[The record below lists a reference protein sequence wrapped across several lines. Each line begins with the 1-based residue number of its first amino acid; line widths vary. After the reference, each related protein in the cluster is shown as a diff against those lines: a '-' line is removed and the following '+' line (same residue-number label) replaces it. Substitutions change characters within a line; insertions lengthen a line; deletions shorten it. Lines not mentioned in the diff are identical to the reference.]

1 MRLSCIAVTLPGLK
15 EGTSR
20 VVPSLPLPRCAPSI
34 HTTRNLL
41 ALGFL
46 VQYQKYLSLRVLV
59 LQPLVITFIMLVST
73 AALVSRGKRGGAVL
87 VKGMGRP

>member
-1 MRLSCIAVTLPGLK
+1 MSSLAVTLPGLK
-15 EGTSR
+15 ERSPPCCSAP
-20 VVPSLPLPRCAPSI
+20 PSLPLPCCAPPI
-34 HTTRNLL
+34 RNLL

-73 AALVSRGKRGGAVL
+73 AALVSGGGGL